1 MSLFSTGK
9 YKRNEKRN
17 KTEDHFIKLKQTF
30 RITRTLKSS
39 SWGKGDN
46 DQSSY
51 RWLKYDI
58 DPFFIS
64 TVETLSSELRFK
76 KCFGAAILLKKS
88 TDVFE
93 NTSRWLLLIKKIRKF
108 LVRHLRLSIQN
119 LSNQLL
125 WYTGIKKAAFR
136 G

>member
-1 MSLFSTGK
+1 MINGWNLTFRWHVKISLFSTGK
-9 YKRNEKRN
+9 NKRNEKRN
-17 KTEDHFIKLKQTF
+17 KTEDPFIKLKQTF

-39 SWGKGDN
+39 SWDKGDN

-88 TDVFE
+88 AVVFA
-93 NTSRWLLLIKKIRKF
+93 K
-108 LVRHLRLSIQN
+108 HLQMTT
-119 LSNQLL
+119 SNQMNS
-125 WYTGIKKAAFR
+125 
-136 G
+136 